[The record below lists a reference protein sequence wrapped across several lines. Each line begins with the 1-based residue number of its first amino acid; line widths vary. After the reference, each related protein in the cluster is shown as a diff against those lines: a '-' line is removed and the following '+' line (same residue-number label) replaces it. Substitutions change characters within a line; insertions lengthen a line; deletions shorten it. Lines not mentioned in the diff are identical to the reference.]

1 MMLSLA
7 VLGVGGVGVAIA
19 HSTEAPWH
27 WYHEKRKGAELAGHV
42 DCIERS
48 AGVNGCI
55 WAAATLPLVPSP
67 GAQAWSARAGAARMC
82 QLRDLRPAESQP
94 PAVM

>member
-27 WYHEKRKGAELAGHV
+27 WYHEERKGAELAGHV
-42 DCIERS
+42 EC
-48 AGVNGCI
+48 G
-55 WAAATLPLVPSP
+55 TLECLDM
-67 GAQAWSARAGAARMC
+67 QNCLAR
-82 QLRDLRPAESQP
+82 
-94 PAVM
+94 